1 MEDYLASA
9 QEDLK
14 KMKEK
19 YDREKKGLN
28 VKERA
33 KHRNRISALE
43 SRIKKRENQDHL
55 NFELDT
61 LKARIGEFTEV
72 LGSTISEEAQEELI

>member
-1 MEDYLASA
+1 MNPEEPRVGIITGKKKRGRRAMEDYLASA

-43 SRIKKRENQDHL
+43 SRIKKREN
-55 NFELDT
+55 
-61 LKARIGEFTEV
+61 
-72 LGSTISEEAQEELI
+72 

>member
-43 SRIKKRENQDHL
+43 SSIKKREN
-55 NFELDT
+55 
-61 LKARIGEFTEV
+61 
-72 LGSTISEEAQEELI
+72 